1 MTNIFASMSDFL
13 EKVGQAFLFK
23 KWRPSIRSYVMK
35 AGFDE
40 VPYRSFGI
48 LFFIGAFLNIPIFL
62 LLVYNNI
69 KRMNPVAIGVYSFL
83 LWVLLQL
90 IVTFTLIAILYF
102 SYNIKIY
109 KRTQE
114 LEDKLPDYLTLVS
127 TNLKG
132 GLSFEKSLW
141 ASIKPEFGIL
151 AREITIVSKKVV
163 TGNDVSE
170 ALVEFSNKYDSPI
183 LKRSINLLI
192 GEIESGGKVT
202 EIIDKIIEN
211 LRKTRALKAEM
222 AAATVSYMIFIGV
235 IVTMIAPGL
244 FALSAQLLKI
254 IIGFTSTLSGTSAAS
269 SPLPVS
275 FGSVSIKPEN
285 FRIFSILALST
296 IAIFSSMIISIIEK
310 GSIRGGIK
318 YVPAFLFASI
328 IVYLVLSAVLEGV
341 FSGIIM
347 TGTG

>member
-1 MTNIFASMSDFL
+1 MSVLNYVNDSL
-13 EKVGQAFLFK
+13 DKLGEVLLFK
-23 KWRPSIRSYVMK
+23 RFRPSIRAYLLK

-40 VPYRSFGI
+40 VPYRSFGL
-48 LFFIGAFLNIPIFL
+48 LFLLGALFTVPVFL
-62 LLVYNNI
+62 LLVFNQI
-69 KRMNPVAIGVYSFL
+69 KDKPMIVKGILSFLFWVPLQLMMTFMIVAI
-83 LWVLLQL
+83 
-90 IVTFTLIAILYF
+90 IYF
-102 SYNIKIY
+102 YYNIKIY

-114 LEDKLPDYLTLVS
+114 LEDRLPDYLTLVS

-141 ASIKPEFGIL
+141 MAIKPEFGIL
-151 AREITIVSKKVV
+151 AREITIVSKKVM
-163 TGNDVSE
+163 TGNDVTE

-183 LKRSINLLI
+183 LKRSMNLLI

-202 EIIDKIIEN
+202 EIIDKIIDN

-222 AAATVSYMIFIGV
+222 AAATVSYMIFIGI
-235 IVTMIAPGL
+235 IVVVIAPGL

-254 IIGFTSTLSGTSAAS
+254 IIGFTSTLSGTTTAS

-275 FGSVSIKPEN
+275 FGEVHIKPEN
-285 FRIFSILALST
+285 FKIFSILALST

-318 YVPAFLFASI
+318 YIPAFLFSSVI
-328 IVYLVLSAVLEGV
+328 LYFILSALLEKM
-341 FSGIIM
+341 FSGIII
-347 TGTG
+347 GG